1 MNSILVRWGK
11 FLHFW
16 PTSRSND
23 HESAII
29 FFGGDYVSSPNF
41 DCEIQNFL
49 LARVPISYHNMPR
62 KNKKVRWAK
71 AHRAPGSKF
80 FSKNYIDSVENLDDP
95 DYIDEEDSCSVS
107 DGEGWTV
114 SLQKYGI
121 TDLGALSDSEGERE
135 DQGYVAKD
143 NLDHIDHGKKRK
155 AVHFVLSR
163 WSSGS
168 RKRVFSALQATAR
181 RSGYQKGKV
190 AVLVA
195 WEVPI

>member
-1 MNSILVRWGK
+1 
-11 FLHFW
+11 
-16 PTSRSND
+16 
-23 HESAII
+23 
-29 FFGGDYVSSPNF
+29 
-41 DCEIQNFL
+41 
-49 LARVPISYHNMPR
+49 MPR

-107 DGEGWTV
+107 DSEGWTV

-155 AVHFVLSR
+155 ASDVQSCEMASAATVRFGQDSELNLSR
-163 WSSGS
+163 GSGLPAPPHPHPQTFTHTAATLDLLMLSSSPPTKANS
-168 RKRVFSALQATAR
+168 RAVFYHETSHPYSSTSSSSLSCPPKA
-181 RSGYQKGKV
+181 
-190 AVLVA
+190 
-195 WEVPI
+195 